1 MVFPRAA
8 MQITGPVTEILR
20 SADSGVEKLKGFCSA
35 CGSPLYNKP
44 VARPDMIG
52 VYVGGLDDP
61 SVFKP
66 ENVLF
71 ASRGHAWDHLDPAL
85 PKLPRMRPSARD

>member
-1 MVFPRAA
+1 MLV
-8 MQITGPVTEILR
+8 TGPVTETAR
-20 SADSGVEKLKGFCSA
+20 TADSGSGKLKGFCGA

-44 VARPDMIG
+44 VNRPDMIG

-61 SVFKP
+61 SVFEP

-85 PKLPRMRPSARD
+85 PKIARMRPAAKA